1 MRLVTTL
8 TTALT
13 LFAIALP
20 GMSPVFAQESEVSER
35 WLTMGKTQKGDILSL
50 NVNSVQTKP
59 QAGNWLWFAY
69 RITDGVETRERIGFT
84 GACRRG
90 QLVSRPVW
98 NTEIQ
103 NKDGVLEAIEIKADS
118 PGSLRLL
125 KTVCSKGYSRAVPSK

>member
-20 GMSPVFAQESEVSER
+20 GVSPVFAQESQVSER
-35 WLTMGKTQKGDILSL
+35 WMTMGKTQKGDILSL

-59 QAGNWLWFAY
+59 HAGNWLWFAY

-90 QLVSRPVW
+90 KLVSNPVW
-98 NTEIQ
+98 NVEIQ
-103 NKDGVLEAIEIKADS
+103 GKDGVLEAIEIKADA

-125 KTVCSKGYSRAVPSK
+125 RTVCSKG

>member
-1 MRLVTTL
+1 MRLVITV

-59 QAGNWLWFAY
+59 QAGCDSFPRKMEN
-69 RITDGVETRERIGFT
+69 VNSKCTRSKNSTFRIG
-84 GACRRG
+84 
-90 QLVSRPVW
+90 
-98 NTEIQ
+98 
-103 NKDGVLEAIEIKADS
+103 
-118 PGSLRLL
+118 
-125 KTVCSKGYSRAVPSK
+125 